1 MNRENLR
8 GMELKGI
15 KFILK
20 GIVKLIVVIAVIQ
33 IGRAYLFV
41 NNDLKLMPWHGVSE
55 VAELDYDTYEDVES
69 YLRDEEVFLEER
81 YQEVE
86 VKEKGLYNRYIRES
100 GSSPYGYLDTDVNA
114 SFEMIPEDI
123 KGGVLMLH
131 GLTDSPYSMRDVAK
145 TFYDKGYYVLA
156 LRYPYHGTYPGEL
169 LKLSW
174 KDFTKT
180 ARFGARMVKK
190 KLEGIE
196 GSKFYMMGY
205 STGATTTLQYIVHD
219 MKEDR
224 ELPRPDGVFWLSPAM
239 GVNPAAKFGFLDI
252 ITSKIPGFEK
262 FAWLDIYPEYD
273 MAKYNS
279 FAKNPGIQVYNI
291 IKNSRDNLSKLSEEE
306 RRDLPPV
313 YAYTSIQDA
322 TVDATE
328 LFKVVKEM
336 GNSEGEITIFDANR
350 KYNDFY
356 KPWIKEI
363 DFERGIRESGIVSDV
378 VVVSNMRN
386 KTDEVSIVRVN
397 NGKATDEGGDL
408 NLKWAGFTFC
418 LAHISLPIS
427 PENPIYG
434 RGTLL
439 GELSIKGEKGI
450 VTVSPDMLLRLR
462 YNEFFDYIERS
473 IEEKI
478 D

>member
-1 MNRENLR
+1 MR
-8 GMELKGI
+8 GI

-20 GIVKLIVVIAVIQ
+20 GVLKLIVIIAVIQ
-33 IGRAYLFV
+33 ITRGYLYV
-41 NNDLKLMPWHGVSE
+41 KNDLKLMPWHGVSK
-55 VAELDYDTYEDVES
+55 VAELDYDEYDDVES
-69 YLRDEEVFLEER
+69 YLRDEETFLEER

-86 VKEKGLYNRYIRES
+86 VKKKGLYNRYIRES

-131 GLTDSPYSMRDVAK
+131 GLTDSPYSMRDMAK
-145 TFYDKGYYVLA
+145 IFYEKGYYVLA

-169 LKLSW
+169 LKLNW
-174 KDFTKT
+174 KDFSKT
-180 ARFGARMVKK
+180 ARFGARMVKEK
-190 KLEGIE
+190 IKGIQEG
-196 GSKFYMMGY
+196 KFYMMGY
-205 STGATTTLQYIVHD
+205 STGATTSLQYIAHD

-224 ELPRPDGVFWLSPAM
+224 ELPKPDGVFWLSPAM
-239 GVNPAAKFGFLDI
+239 GVNPMAKLGFLDI
-252 ITSKIPGFEK
+252 MVSKIPGFSK

-306 RRDLPPV
+306 RAELPPV

-328 LFKVVKEM
+328 LFKVLKEM
-336 GNSEGEITIFDANR
+336 GNAEGEVTIFDANR

-356 KPWIKEI
+356 KPAIQKV
-363 DFERGIRESGIVSDV
+363 DFGRGIRESGIISDI
-378 VVVSNMRN
+378 VVVSNMKK
-386 KTDEVSIVRVN
+386 KTEEVSVMKFN
-397 NGKATDEGGDL
+397 NGSVTDVSGDL
-408 NLKWAGFTFC
+408 NLKWSGFTFS

-439 GELSIKGEKGI
+439 GELNIKGEKGI
-450 VTVSPDMLLRLR
+450 VIVPPDMLLRLR
-462 YNEFFDYIERS
+462 YNEFFDYVERS

>member
-1 MNRENLR
+1 M
-8 GMELKGI
+8 KGI

-20 GIVKLIVVIAVIQ
+20 GVLKLIVVIAVIQ
-33 IGRAYLFV
+33 VTRAYLWV
-41 NNDLKLMPWHGVSE
+41 NNDLELMPWHGVSE
-55 VAELDYDTYEDVES
+55 VAELDYDKYDDVKS
-69 YLRDEEVFLEER
+69 YLEDEEVFLEER

-100 GSSPYGYLDTDVNA
+100 GSSPYGYLGTDVNA
-114 SFEMIPEDI
+114 SFEMIPEEI

-131 GLTDSPYSMRDVAK
+131 GLTDSPYSMRDMAK
-145 TFYDKGYYVLA
+145 IFYDNGYYVLA

-169 LKLSW
+169 LKLDW
-174 KDFTKT
+174 KDFSKT
-180 ARFGARMVKK
+180 AKFGARMVQR
-190 KLEGIE
+190 KLQGKD

-205 STGATTTLQYIVHD
+205 STGATTTLQYITHD
-219 MKEDR
+219 MREDD
-224 ELPRPDGVFWLSPAM
+224 ELPKPDGVFWLSPAM
-239 GVNPAAKFGFLDI
+239 GVNPMAKLGFLDI
-252 ITSKIPGFEK
+252 MASKIPGFEK

-279 FAKNPGIQVYNI
+279 FAKSPGIQVYNI
-291 IKNSRDNLSKLSEEE
+291 IKNSRENLSKLTEEE
-306 RRDLPPV
+306 RAELPPV

-336 GNSEGEITIFDANR
+336 GNSKGEVTIFDANR

-356 KPWIKEI
+356 KSKIQDI
-363 DFERGIRESGIVSDV
+363 DFARGIRESGIVSDI
-378 VVVSNMRN
+378 VVVSNIKNRTEEVSVMRSRDGRV
-386 KTDEVSIVRVN
+386 TDES
-397 NGKATDEGGDL
+397 GDL
-408 NLKWAGFTFC
+408 DLKWTGFTFS

-439 GELSIKGEKGI
+439 GELNIKGEKGI
-450 VTVSPDMLLRLR
+450 VTVPTDMLMRLR
-462 YNEFFDYIERS
+462 YNEFFDYVEKS